1 MSDASFSFV
10 HCADLHLDSPFEGL
24 QAVEPQ
30 IAAVLRQATFKAF
43 DNVIHLAIQERVDF
57 LIVAGDVYDGADRS
71 LRAQLK
77 FRESLQRAFAAGIR
91 CFVGHGNHDPLSGWE
106 ANLKMPQGVHR
117 FGGQEVERLV
127 AVERDGLPLAHIF
140 GLSYP
145 IREVK
150 ENLVS
155 RFRRQ
160 ESRPFA
166 IGVLHCNVGGNPNH
180 DNYAPCT
187 VADLKAAGMDYWALG
202 HVHAAQIL
210 KERESCIVYPGNTQ
224 GRNIREMGA
233 KGCYLVRVD
242 EQGRI
247 TLEFVATDVVRWFS
261 FNIDL
266 KEATTW
272 DDLLEQLYRVRE
284 EVRAAAQGRA
294 AILRLQISG
303 RSDLHAALRRAE
315 AERDLVLQL
324 REGETERPDFV
335 WVESLQ
341 NWTRLP
347 LDISQRLRNPD
358 FIGDFL
364 RAGENIRTGENPGGF
379 LRRLLAERPESRV
392 ISGHLEQFSETD
404 LLALLNDAETLGLDL
419 LVPEED

>member
-30 IAAVLRQATFKAF
+30 IAAVLRGATFKAF
-43 DNVIHLAIQERVDF
+43 DNVIDLALQERVDF

-77 FRESLQRAFAAGIR
+77 FRESLQRAFAAGIK

-106 ANLKMPQGVHR
+106 ANLKMPEAVHR

-127 AVERDGLPLAHIF
+127 AVERDGLPLAYIS

-145 IREVK
+145 IREVR
-150 ENLVS
+150 ENLVPK
-155 RFRRQ
+155 FRRR

-166 IGVLHCNVGGNPNH
+166 IGVLHCNVGGNPSH

-187 VADLKAAGMDYWALG
+187 VADLTAAGMDYWALG

-210 KERESCIVYPGNTQ
+210 KEREPCIVYPGNTQ

-242 EQGRI
+242 ENGHV
-247 TLEFVATDVVRWFS
+247 TPKFVSTDVVRWFRG
-261 FNIDL
+261 NIDINDL
-266 KEATTW
+266 TTW
-272 DDLLEQLYRVRE
+272 DDLLDHLYRARE
-284 EVRAAAQGRA
+284 EVRAAAEGRA

-303 RSDLHAALRRAE
+303 RSDLHADMRRADP
-315 AERDLVLQL
+315 ERDLVLPL

-341 NWTRLP
+341 NRTRPP
-347 LDISQRLRNPD
+347 LDISQRLNDPD

-364 RAGENIRTGENPGGF
+364 RAAENIRTAENPAAF
-379 LRRLLAERPESRV
+379 LRQVLAERPEHRV
-392 ISGHLEQFSETD
+392 IARHLEQFTDTD
-404 LLALLNDAETLGLDL
+404 LLSLLNDAETMGLDL
-419 LVPEED
+419 LVPEEE